1 MSNDPVVSAI
11 TLAASLAVLSFVSR
25 FVIGS
30 VEELIEITG
39 LGETSAGFALLSV
52 ITSTPELLVAVFSV
66 LNGAPSLSVGDLL
79 GSNVFNL
86 GIVVGVLM
94 VTAGFLKQCPVGLAE
109 IADIL
114 LISSLIP
121 LMLVIFKVYNR
132 YVGVILLAV
141 FALTVY
147 RETKGKSKALPIT
160 TDDKTKRA
168 KSKYSTLLKI
178 LAGTIIIVISARF
191 TVSSALVIADFLGIP
206 PIFIGIP
213 PIFIGARLVAFGTSL
228 PELSLSLTAVKRR
241 RVILA
246 SANAIGSNL
255 TNLTLVLGVVFFSSL
270 FSPFS
275 IDIMSF
281 IEMISFVLVTSII
294 MWYYITKGGNCQLIG
309 LVLIMTYIVFQATAI
324 AD

>member
-1 MSNDPVVSAI
+1 MQLMSNDPVVSAI
-11 TLAASLAVLSFVSR
+11 TLAASLAALSLVSR

-30 VEELIEITG
+30 VEDLIEITG
-39 LGETSAGFALLSV
+39 LGETSVGFALLSV
-52 ITSTPELLVAVFSV
+52 ITSTPELVVAVFSV

-147 RETKGKSKALPIT
+147 RETKAKSKALPIT
-160 TDDKTKRA
+160 IDDKTKKA

-206 PIFIGIP
+206 PIFIG
-213 PIFIGARLVAFGTSL
+213 ARLVAIGTSL

-255 TNLTLVLGVVFFSSL
+255 TNLTLILGVVFFSSL

-281 IEMISFVLVTSII
+281 IEIISFVLVTSII
-294 MWYYITKGGNCQLIG
+294 LWYYITKGGNCQIIGIILI
-309 LVLIMTYIVFQATAI
+309 ITYVAFQATAM
-324 AD
+324 AE

>member
-11 TLAASLAVLSFVSR
+11 TLAASLAALSYVSR
-25 FVIGS
+25 LVIGS
-30 VEELIEITG
+30 VEDLIEITG
-39 LGETSAGFALLSV
+39 LGETSVGFALLSV
-52 ITSTPELLVAVFSV
+52 ITSTPELVVALFSV
-66 LNGAPSLSVGDLL
+66 LNGAPGLSVGDIL

-86 GIVVGVLM
+86 GVVVGVLM

-121 LMLVIFKVYNR
+121 LLLVIFKVYNR
-132 YVGVILLAV
+132 YVGVVLLAV

-147 RETKGKSKALPIT
+147 RQTRARSKVLPIT
-160 TDDKTKRA
+160 SDDKTKRA
-168 KSKYSTLLKI
+168 MSKQLTLLKI

-206 PIFIGIP
+206 S
-213 PIFIGARLVAFGTSL
+213 IFIGARLVAFGTSL
-228 PELSLSLTAVKRR
+228 PELSLSLTAVRRR

-255 TNLTLVLGVVFFSSL
+255 TNLTLILGLVFFSSL

-281 IEMISFVLVTSII
+281 IEIISFVLVTSII
-294 MWYYITKGGNCQLIG
+294 MWYYITKGGNCQIIGIILI
-309 LVLIMTYIVFQATAI
+309 ITYIAFQATAM
-324 AD
+324 AE

>member
-1 MSNDPVVSAI
+1 MPNDPVVSAI
-11 TLAASLAVLSFVSR
+11 TLAASLAALSLVSR

-30 VEELIEITG
+30 VEDLIEITG
-39 LGETSAGFALLSV
+39 LGETSVGFALLSV
-52 ITSTPELLVAVFSV
+52 ITSTPELVVAVFSV

-147 RETKGKSKALPIT
+147 RETRAKSKALPIT

-206 PIFIGIP
+206 PIFIG
-213 PIFIGARLVAFGTSL
+213 ARLVAFGTSL

-255 TNLTLVLGVVFFSSL
+255 TNLTLILGVVFFSSL

-281 IEMISFVLVTSII
+281 IEIISFVLVTSII
-294 MWYYITKGGNCQLIG
+294 LWYYITKGGNCQIIGIILI
-309 LVLIMTYIVFQATAI
+309 ITYVAFQATAM
-324 AD
+324 AE

>member
-1 MSNDPVVSAI
+1 MQLMSNDPVVSAI

-168 KSKYSTLLKI
+168 KSKYSILLKI

-206 PIFIGIP
+206 PIFIG
-213 PIFIGARLVAFGTSL
+213 ARLVAFGTSL
-228 PELSLSLTAVKRR
+228 PELSLSLTAVRRR

-255 TNLTLVLGVVFFSSL
+255 TNLTLILGVVFFSSV

-281 IEMISFVLVTSII
+281 IEIISFVLVTSII
-294 MWYYITKGGNCQLIG
+294 MWYYITKGGNCQIIGMILI
-309 LVLIMTYIVFQATAI
+309 ITYVAFQATAM
-324 AD
+324 AE

>member
-1 MSNDPVVSAI
+1 MQLMSNDPVVSAI

-30 VEELIEITG
+30 VEDLIEITG

-168 KSKYSTLLKI
+168 KSKYSILLKI

-206 PIFIGIP
+206 PIFIG
-213 PIFIGARLVAFGTSL
+213 ARLVAFGTSL
-228 PELSLSLTAVKRR
+228 PELSLSLTAVRRR

-255 TNLTLVLGVVFFSSL
+255 TNLTLILGVVFFSSV

-281 IEMISFVLVTSII
+281 IEIISFVLVTSII
-294 MWYYITKGGNCQLIG
+294 MWYYITKGGNCQIIGMILI
-309 LVLIMTYIVFQATAI
+309 ITYVAFQATAM
-324 AD
+324 AE